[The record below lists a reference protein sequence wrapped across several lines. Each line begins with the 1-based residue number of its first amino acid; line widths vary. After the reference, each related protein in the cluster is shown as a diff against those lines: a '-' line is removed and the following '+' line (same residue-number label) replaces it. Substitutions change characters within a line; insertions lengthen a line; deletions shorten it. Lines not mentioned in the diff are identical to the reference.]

1 MKFNLN
7 EAKNTIR
14 LEQLSSHFSVIFA
27 TARTHG

>member
-14 LEQLSSHFSVIFA
+14 VEDYRYISQLSKVI
-27 TARTHG
+27 TASP

>member
-14 LEQLSSHFSVIFA
+14 LENYRYISQLFKVI
-27 TARTHG
+27 TAAP